1 MQNLLLYVFPRFKS
15 SMTNPSQDYRS
26 GELSTAEMKDLCI
39 EEVTNLVKRFQEV
52 CQDRIREILIINAPL
67 GKG

>member
-1 MQNLLLYVFPRFKS
+1 
-15 SMTNPSQDYRS
+15 MTNPSQDYRS

-52 CQDRIREILIINAPL
+52 
-67 GKG
+67 